1 MAYSIEHISI
11 QCRDLETSVDYFRRM
26 FDAEV
31 ILRRKPGESKRIA
44 FLRLGDS
51 MLELME
57 IGPAS
62 EPVEPMKHYGV
73 HHIGIKVDDF
83 ESAYRDLKAK
93 GADFLGEPFEP
104 IPGIRL
110 VFLREP
116 NGAVIELAQR
126 DPAVFQDA
134 LAKGS
139 VDW

>member
-1 MAYSIEHISI
+1 
-11 QCRDLETSVDYFRRM
+11 M

-31 ILRRKPGESKRIA
+31 ILRRKLDESRRIT
-44 FLRLGDS
+44 FLRIGDS

-57 IGPAS
+57 MGPAS
-62 EPVEPMKHYGV
+62 ESVEPMKHYGV
-73 HHIGIKVDDF
+73 HHIGFKTDDF
-83 ESAYRDLKAK
+83 ESAYRDLRAK

-104 IPGIRL
+104 TPGIRL

-126 DPAVFQDA
+126 DPEVFQDA